1 MLIFDQ
7 KVKKLI
13 QKSQLQRHLDFYQKS
28 QKIAK
33 SEKSV
38 KKRGIGF
45 LTLFPQ
51 GILINHFFPKNALEN
66 EKPKKV
72 TTTADIRWCD
82 TWKAQKDP
90 FSTSFDDFF
99 TFLHDFRPVLEPKTP
114 ILPRLASKDPQK
126 CPKTRFPLTF
136 ENVKIF
142 R

>member
-1 MLIFDQ
+1 MLIFGQ

-33 SEKSV
+33 SEKSE

-45 LTLFPQ
+45 LTPFRH
-51 GILINHFFPKNALEN
+51 GIPIHHFFPKNALEN
-66 EKPKKV
+66 EKAKKV

-82 TWKAQKDP
+82 TDKPQKDP

-99 TFLHDFRPVLEPKTP
+99 TFFSDFGEVLETKTP
-114 ILPRLASKDPQK
+114 ILPRLASSDPQK
-126 CPKTRFPLTF
+126 
-136 ENVKIF
+136 
-142 R
+142 

>member
-1 MLIFDQ
+1 MLIFGQ

-13 QKSQLQRHLDFYQKS
+13 RKSPPQRHLDFYQKS
-28 QKIAK
+28 RKIAK
-33 SEKSV
+33 SEKSE

-90 FSTSFDDFF
+90 FSTIFDGFF
-99 TFLHDFRPVLEPKTP
+99 TFFSDFGQVLERKTP
-114 ILPRLASKDPQK
+114 ILPRLTQK
-126 CPKTRFPLTF
+126 
-136 ENVKIF
+136 
-142 R
+142 